1 MVIMGY
7 GVPLLFLKGFHQGG
21 PAAGFELGCLGFV
34 AVVEQV
40 GHDVGPIQCDPWLV
54 VGGDVGE
61 GRGAAVDLALL
72 LLEHLA
78 VEISVRGEVVVCV
91 F

>member
-1 MVIMGY
+1 M
-7 GVPLLFLKGFHQGG
+7 FFEGFHQGG
-21 PAAGFELGCLGFV
+21 PAAGFQLGCLGLV

-40 GHDVGPIQCDPWLV
+40 GHDVGPVESMTVLV
-54 VGGDVGE
+54 VGVYVGE
-61 GRGAAVDLALL
+61 CAGAAGDLALF
-72 LLEHLA
+72 LLEVLA